1 MPAEARARRKRR
13 DNTRERRGPRFFRF
27 FVELVVALAQFPILL
42 DEPINF
48 IKTPPLLP
56 PPSPH
61 PLSRSPDR
69 RNSCDLNH

>member
-56 PPSPH
+56 PPH
-61 PLSRSPDR
+61 PLTRSPAHRTDVI
-69 RNSCDLNH
+69 LVI